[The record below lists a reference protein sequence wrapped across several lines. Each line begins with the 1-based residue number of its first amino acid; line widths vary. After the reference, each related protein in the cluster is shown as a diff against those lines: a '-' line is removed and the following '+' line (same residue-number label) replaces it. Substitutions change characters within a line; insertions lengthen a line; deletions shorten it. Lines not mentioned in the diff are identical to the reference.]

1 MKWERRFRS
10 WLRGGNPGGTR
21 EIFRTQTAA
30 FGRAHSLVRCY
41 YTGLFCF
48 ALVLLPDWPGVLERK
63 APVALWPVAWLGWVD
78 LRTGIALVLTLYLA
92 GALAAVMLPG
102 KRWARALAF
111 LGLFEYV
118 ALNNSFGKIGHSLH
132 VWVLTA
138 GVLIF
143 LPDDAKRNEKI
154 SRVTRQKFL
163 TVFWVCQALM
173 LLVYTMAGLGKL
185 AGAVYQLATGQN
197 NAFMPGA
204 LAAIV
209 AERLVETNSR
219 SLLGPWLIGHPLCG
233 WPLMLGDIYLQLF
246 SFCVVFRPSVQR
258 AWALAL
264 IVFHIGSYL
273 LLTINFAQNALLLA
287 LLFFNTPFLVQPAGW
302 RRTVADLPLVGGMLG
317 RMFPNLCAS

>member
-1 MKWERRFRS
+1 VKWERRLRS
-10 WLRGGNPGGTR
+10 WLRGANR
-21 EIFRTQTAA
+21 RDAQEIFRAQTAA
-30 FGRAHSLVRCY
+30 FARARSLVRCY
-41 YTGLFCF
+41 YIGLFCF
-48 ALVLLPDWPGVLERK
+48 TLVLLPDWPGVLERK
-63 APVALWPVAWLGWVD
+63 APVTLWPVAWLGWMD
-78 LRTGIALVLTLYLA
+78 LRMGIALVLILYLA
-92 GALAAVMLPG
+92 GALAGVALPG

-143 LPDDAKRNEKI
+143 LPDDANRGEKT
-154 SRVTRQKFL
+154 SRTTRQKFL
-163 TVFWVCQALM
+163 TVFWACQALL
-173 LLVYTMAGLGKL
+173 LLVYAMAGLGKL
-185 AGAVYQLATGQN
+185 AGAVYQLAIGQN

-219 SLLGPWLIGHPLCG
+219 SLLGPWLVGHPLCG

-246 SFCVVFRPSVQR
+246 SFCVVFRPTVQR
-258 AWALAL
+258 AWAFGL

-287 LLFFNTPFLVQPAGW
+287 LFFFNTPFLAQPAGW
-302 RRTVADLPLVGGMLG
+302 RRTLADLPLVGAVL
-317 RMFPNLCAS
+317 RRLFPTLCAS